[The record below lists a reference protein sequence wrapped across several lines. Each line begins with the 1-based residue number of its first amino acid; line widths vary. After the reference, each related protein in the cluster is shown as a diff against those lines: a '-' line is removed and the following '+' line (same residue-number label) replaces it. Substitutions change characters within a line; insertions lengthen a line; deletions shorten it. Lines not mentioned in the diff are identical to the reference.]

1 MEQLSQSGYVVK
13 QEDNVATAL
22 GYLKR
27 GRITLA
33 GKGAADGSIEV
44 SEDIAFGHKFAVRD
58 IPAGSPVVKYGA
70 VIGTATQDIR
80 RGMHVH
86 LHNMKS
92 NFDMR
97 AATLDV
103 VTADSTDMEYKIY

>member
-27 GRITLA
+27 GSVALT
-33 GKGAADGSIEV
+33 GKGAGGRRIEV
-44 SEDIAFGHKFAVRD
+44 SEDIVFGHKFAVRD
-58 IPAGSPVVKYGA
+58 IPSGSPVIKYGV
-70 VIGTATQDIR
+70 VIGTATADIR
-80 RGMHVH
+80 CGMHVH

-97 AATLDV
+97 SATLDV
-103 VTADSTDMEYKIY
+103 VTADSTDMEYKVY